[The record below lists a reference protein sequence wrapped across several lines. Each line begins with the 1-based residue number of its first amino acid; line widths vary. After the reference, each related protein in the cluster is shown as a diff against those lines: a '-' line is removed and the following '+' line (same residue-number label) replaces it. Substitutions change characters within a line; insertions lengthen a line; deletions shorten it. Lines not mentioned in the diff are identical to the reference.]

1 MALILAIAPITKFR
15 WIKPFRNLFLRPR
28 TDLVLNVFFSL
39 AWIIVS
45 IVVTTQALE
54 QITCT
59 HELINKSITQVKKKK
74 KGYIMRAVTFIEIL
88 LILIDVHLV

>member
-74 KGYIMRAVTFIEIL
+74 GYKMRTVTFIEIL